1 MLLLVSDN
9 AAHEHAARAKEKP
22 FSLLTR
28 FIPKTGANAKTAIVR
43 VRQPLTAVHNKQK
56 QSSWR
61 RVSITAAFKRTSAL
75 SERHEVKI
83 EIAACKA
90 GNTEMERL
98 RANILITGQDKPY
111 KRNTG

>member
-1 MLLLVSDN
+1 M
-9 AAHEHAARAKEKP
+9 
-22 FSLLTR
+22 
-28 FIPKTGANAKTAIVR
+28 
-43 VRQPLTAVHNKQK
+43 
-56 QSSWR
+56 
-61 RVSITAAFKRTSAL
+61 SITAAFKRTSAL

-90 GNTEMERL
+90 GNTETERL